1 VGFVA
6 KNSFRDCH
14 PASNHKETATMPHLD
29 ALETR
34 PHSERLAA
42 LLARLPAQLA
52 HAKTCSPAY
61 ASLLADIDCQRIT
74 SLAALATLPLTR
86 KSALLAAQQAS
97 PPFGGF
103 AAVLPGQAARLFAS
117 PGPLYEPQGHEAY
130 NTRMSRALYAAGFR
144 PGDVVHNGFSY
155 HFTPGGWMLD
165 AGARALG
172 CAVFPGGTGQTEL
185 QVQAM
190 HHLGATGYT
199 GTPSFLKLIL
209 GKADELGI
217 SLPQLNKALVSG
229 EALPAS
235 LRSWFAGRGITVYQ
249 CYATA
254 DLGLIAYES
263 APGGGMVVD
272 EGVMLELVSPGS
284 ATPVADGEV
293 GEVVVTSFSAAYPL
307 IRFATGDLSATLPG
321 PSPCG
326 RSNTR
331 IQGWLGR
338 ADQSTKVKGMF
349 VHPEQVHA
357 VAARH
362 PVLGRV
368 RLVIQQHNHLDCM
381 TLHAEHPG
389 PHDATLADNIAAS
402 LRELTKLRGEVTLC
416 PPGSLPNDGK
426 IIADERSQT

>member
-1 VGFVA
+1 
-6 KNSFRDCH
+6 
-14 PASNHKETATMPHLD
+14 MPHLD

-34 PHSERLAA
+34 THSDRLAA

-52 HAKTCSPAY
+52 HAKTHSPAY
-61 ASLLADIDCQRIT
+61 ARLLADIDCLRIT

-103 AAVLPGQAARLFAS
+103 ATQLTGQAARLFAS
-117 PGPLYEPQGHEAY
+117 PGPLYEPQGHEADSW
-130 NTRMSRALYAAGFR
+130 RMSRALYAAGFR
-144 PGDVVHNGFSY
+144 AGDVVHNGFSY
-155 HFTPGGWMLD
+155 HFTPGGWMMD

-190 HHLGATGYT
+190 RDLGASGYT

-209 GKADELGI
+209 EKAEQLGVA
-217 SLPQLNKALVSG
+217 LPRLDKALVSG

-235 LRSWFAGRGITVYQ
+235 LRAWFAERGVTVFQ

-263 APGGGMVVD
+263 QPGAGMVVD
-272 EGVMLELVSPGS
+272 EGVLLELVSPGS
-284 ATPVADGEV
+284 GQPVADGEV
-293 GEVVVTSFSAAYPL
+293 GEVVVTSFDRHYPL

-321 PSPCG
+321 PSICG
-326 RSNTR
+326 RSNVR

-338 ADQSTKVKGMF
+338 ADQSAKVKGMF

-362 PVLGRV
+362 PQLGRV
-368 RLVIQQHNHLDCM
+368 RLVIQQHEHQDRM
-381 TLHAEHPG
+381 TLHAECPA
-389 PHDATLADNIAAS
+389 PHDAATSDSVAAT
-402 LRELTKLRGEVTLC
+402 LRELTKLRGEVCLC
-416 PPGSLPNDGK
+416 TPGSLPADGK
-426 IIADERSQT
+426 IIADERSLA